1 MTMSPRRLLVTG
13 RHGFVGGILAQMLE
27 HPPYAGFWQIVE
39 ISLDLDLRDPAAAR
53 ALVERS
59 EPDVVIHLA
68 AQSAVPESFR
78 DPEATFQ
85 TNLLGTL
92 HLLQALKGQHFSGRM
107 VYVSSGDVYGQ
118 VPAAELPVREERAPR
133 PRNPYAVSKLAAEAV
148 CTQWAMTD
156 ALDVVIAR
164 PFNHIGPGQSER
176 FAISDFARQIASIKT
191 GTREPI
197 VRTGNLNISRDF
209 TDVHDVVA
217 AYFALIEGGRTGEIY
232 NVCSGRETSVSELL
246 DRLIALSGVAITV
259 EQEAAR
265 VRQFEQSRMVGD
277 ARKILEHTGWRA
289 QMPIEKSL
297 AAALQYWEKTLEK
310 AD

>member
-1 MTMSPRRLLVTG
+1 MTMPSRRLLVTG
-13 RHGFVGGILAQMLE
+13 RHGFVGGILARMLE
-27 HPPYAGFWQIVE
+27 HAPYAGLWQLVE

-85 TNLLGTL
+85 VNLLGTL
-92 HLLQALKGQHFSGRM
+92 HLLQALKQQHFSGRM

-118 VPAAELPVREERAPR
+118 VSAAELPANEERVPR
-133 PRNPYAVSKLAAEAV
+133 PRNPYAVSKLAAEAL
-148 CTQWAMTD
+148 CAQWAVTD
-156 ALDVVIAR
+156 AFDVVIAR
-164 PFNHIGPGQSER
+164 PFNHIGAGQSER
-176 FAISDFARQIASIKT
+176 FAISDFARQIASIKA

-197 VRTGNLNISRDF
+197 VRAGNLNISRDF

-217 AYFALIEGGRTGEIY
+217 AYFALIESGRTGEIY
-232 NVCSGRETSVSELL
+232 NVCSGRETSVSGLL

-259 EQEAAR
+259 QQEAAR
-265 VRQFEQSRMVGD
+265 VRQFEQTRMVGD
-277 ARKILEHTGWRA
+277 ARKILAHTGW
-289 QMPIEKSL
+289 QSKTPIEESL
-297 AAALQYWEKTLEK
+297 AAALEYWEKTLKK

>member
-1 MTMSPRRLLVTG
+1 
-13 RHGFVGGILAQMLE
+13 MLE
-27 HPPYAGFWQIVE
+27 HAPYAGLWQLVE

-85 TNLLGTL
+85 VNLLGTL
-92 HLLQALKGQHFSGRM
+92 HLLQALKQQHFSGRM

-118 VPAAELPVREERAPR
+118 VPAVELPATEERAPR
-133 PRNPYAVSKLAAEAV
+133 PRNPYAVSKLAAEAL
-148 CTQWAMTD
+148 CAQWAVTD
-156 ALDVVIAR
+156 AFDVVIAR
-164 PFNHIGPGQSER
+164 PFNHIGAGQSER
-176 FAISDFARQIASIKT
+176 FAISDFARQIASIKA

-197 VRTGNLNISRDF
+197 VRAGNVNISRDF

-217 AYFALIEGGRTGEIY
+217 AYFALIESGRTGEIY
-232 NVCSGRETSVSELL
+232 NVCSGHDVSIGELAN
-246 DRLIALSGVAITV
+246 RLARLAGVELELVPDPDLVRPVDVPVLRGDPAKLV
-259 EQEAAR
+259 AA
-265 VRQFEQSRMVGD
+265 
-277 ARKILEHTGWRA
+277 TGW
-289 QMPIEKSL
+289 QSQTPIEESL

-310 AD
+310 AN